1 MVVSLRFSSTALWYR
16 SAFAAKSPPCAK
28 ERRWLCSSDFV
39 GMQATL
45 MHVPPYIFGDFSMIA
60 VDSPFEA
67 SAPAIVLPPFPK
79 PMMMFSNSFIRFPLS
94 FCSYWV
100 LLFRKDLF
108 AYIRNSCILE
118 MSQTHVIKVVENAV
132 HDCTHPRRHKAVFFR
147 ITTVPIHLNE
157 FCVECLCN
165 LCKSDF
171 CKVGLYFIT
180 AAQAFACFNKTCIAE
195 RCHNFAHPCRVRAD
209 VVCKL
214 FA

>member
-28 ERRWLCSSDFV
+28 ERRALCSSDFV

-94 FCSYWV
+94 FCSYWIF
-100 LLFRKDLF
+100 LFRKNLI
-108 AYIRNSCILE
+108 ANIRNSCILE
-118 MSQTHVIKVVENAV
+118 MSYAHIIKIVENAV
-132 HDCTHPRRHKAVFFR
+132 HDCAHSRRYKTIFFR
-147 ITTVPIHLNE
+147 IAAIPVHFNE
-157 FCVECLCN
+157 FCIECLC
-165 LCKSDF
+165 DF
-171 CKVGLYFIT
+171 CKRYFCRVGCYLIT
-180 AAQAFACFNKTCIAE
+180 AT
-195 RCHNFAHPCRVRAD
+195 
-209 VVCKL
+209 
-214 FA
+214 